1 MAETATGVGTAAR
14 APGGPVRGAW
24 RTFTNEF
31 TDKERRL
38 GYILVSPAIAIIL
51 AIALFPL
58 LYAIWLSLQDII
70 IGQSSTFVGLQNYI
84 DMIQDPD
91 FHSALINTTLFT
103 VLSVSIEL
111 VLGMAIALALNR
123 AFPGRG
129 IVRATALAPWAFP
142 PAIAAVMWRL
152 MFQDQVGG
160 GIMAYLIR
168 SSGIYT
174 EPILGSSDTAL
185 VVAAVVVDVWK
196 TTPFMALLLL
206 AGLQVIPQD
215 VYEASRVDGATAWQQ
230 FWRVTLPLVRPAM
243 LVALLFRTLDAW
255 RVYDLLWVMG
265 NRQLNTLS
273 VYVYNGV
280 KISQLNF
287 SLGNAAAVF
296 IFLSSIVI
304 AFIFIKVLGTRAV
317 E

>member
-1 MAETATGVGTAAR
+1 MADTATGVGTTAQAQD
-14 APGGPVRGAW
+14 GFLRGTW
-24 RTFTNEF
+24 RTLAHEF
-31 TDKERRL
+31 TDRERRIA
-38 GYILVSPAIAIIL
+38 YILVAPALVIIL

-58 LYAIWLSLQDII
+58 LYAVWLSLQETI
-70 IGQSSTFVGLQNYI
+70 IGQSSSFVGFQNYVE
-84 DMIQDPD
+84 MVQDPE
-91 FHSALINTTLFT
+91 FHSALINTTVFT

-123 AFPGRG
+123 RFRGRG
-129 IVRATALAPWAFP
+129 VARATALAPWAFP

-152 MFQDQVGG
+152 MFQDEVGG
-160 GIMAYLIR
+160 GIMAYLIN

-174 EPILGSSDTAL
+174 HPILGSEAAL

-206 AGLQVIPQD
+206 AGLQVISQD
-215 VYEASRVDGATAWQQ
+215 VYEAARVDGATSWQQ

-280 KISQLNF
+280 KISQLDF

-296 IFLSSIVI
+296 VFLSSIVI
-304 AFIFIKVLGTRAV
+304 AVIFIKVLGTRAAD
-317 E
+317 

>member
-1 MAETATGVGTAAR
+1 MAESAGVGTGAR
-14 APGGPVRGAW
+14 PSGASVLGPL
-24 RTFTNEF
+24 RTLKNEF

-38 GYILVSPAIAIIL
+38 AYILVTPALVIIL
-51 AIALFPL
+51 AIAFFPL
-58 LYAIWLSLQDII
+58 LYAIWLSFQEII
-70 IGQSSTFVGLQNYI
+70 INQSSSFVGLQNYAE
-84 DMIQDPD
+84 MFQDPE
-91 FHSALINTTLFT
+91 FHSALLNTTVFT
-103 VLSVSIEL
+103 VLSVSLEL
-111 VLGMAIALALNR
+111 VLGMATALALSR
-123 AFPGRG
+123 TFKGRG

-160 GIMAYLIR
+160 GIVAYLIK

-174 EPILGSSDTAL
+174 HPILGSDAAL
-185 VVAAVVVDVWK
+185 IGAAVLVDAWK

-215 VYEASRVDGATAWQQ
+215 VYEATKVDGATSWQQ

-265 NRQLNTLS
+265 NRQLNSLS

-296 IFLSSIVI
+296 VFLSSIAI
-304 AFIFIKVLGTRAV
+304 AFVFIKVLGTRAV

>member
-1 MAETATGVGTAAR
+1 MAESAAGARTAAR
-14 APGGPVRGAW
+14 PSGGFML
-24 RTFTNEF
+24 RTLRTLRNEV

-38 GYILVSPAIAIIL
+38 AYILVTPALVIIL

-58 LYAIWLSLQDII
+58 LYAIWLSFQEII
-70 IGQSSTFVGLQNYI
+70 INQSSSFVGLQNYVE
-84 DMIQDPD
+84 MFQDTE
-91 FHSALINTTLFT
+91 FHSALLNTTVFT
-103 VLSVSIEL
+103 VLSVSLEL
-111 VLGMAIALALNR
+111 VAGMAIALALNR
-123 AFPGRG
+123 AFRGRG

-160 GIMAYLIR
+160 GIVAYLIK

-174 EPILGSSDTAL
+174 HPILGNDAAL
-185 VVAAVVVDVWK
+185 LGAAVLVDAWK

-215 VYEASRVDGATAWQQ
+215 VYEASKVDGATSWQQ
-230 FWRVTLPLVRPAM
+230 FWRVTLPLVKPAM

-265 NRQLNTLS
+265 NRQLNSLS

-296 IFLSSIVI
+296 IFLSSIAI
-304 AFIFIKVLGTRAV
+304 AVVFIKVLGTRAV

>member
-1 MAETATGVGTAAR
+1 MAESATGVGPGAR
-14 APGGPVRGAW
+14 SPGGLVLGPL
-24 RTFTNEF
+24 RTLTNEF

-38 GYILVSPAIAIIL
+38 AYILVTPALVIIL

-58 LYAIWLSLQDII
+58 LYAIWLSFQEVII
-70 IGQSSTFVGLQNYI
+70 NQSSTFVGLQNYI
-84 DMIQDPD
+84 QMLQDPE
-91 FHSALINTTLFT
+91 FHSALVNTSVFT
-103 VLSVSIEL
+103 VLSVGLEL
-111 VLGMAIALALNR
+111 VAGMAIALALSR
-123 AFPGRG
+123 VFTGRG
-129 IVRATALAPWAFP
+129 IARATALAPWAFP

-152 MFQDQVGG
+152 MFQDQAGG
-160 GIMAYLIR
+160 GIVAYLIK

-174 EPILGSSDTAL
+174 HPILGNDAAL
-185 VVAAVVVDVWK
+185 IGAAVLVDAWK

-215 VYEASRVDGATAWQQ
+215 VYEASKVDGASSWQQ
-230 FWRVTLPLVRPAM
+230 FWKVTLPLVRPAM

-265 NRQLNTLS
+265 NRQLNSLS

-296 IFLSSIVI
+296 IFLSSITI
-304 AFIFIKVLGTRAV
+304 AFVFIKVLGTRAV
-317 E
+317 D

>member
-1 MAETATGVGTAAR
+1 MAETATGVGTGAR
-14 APGGPVRGAW
+14 PSGGLGAL
-24 RTFTNEF
+24 RTLRNEF
-31 TDKERRL
+31 TDRERRL
-38 GYILVSPAIAIIL
+38 AYILVTPALVIIL
-51 AIALFPL
+51 AIALYPL
-58 LYAIWLSLQDII
+58 LYAIWLSFQEIVI
-70 IGQSSTFVGLQNYI
+70 NQSSTFVGLQNYI
-84 DMIQDPD
+84 EMVQDPE
-91 FHSALINTTLFT
+91 FHSALLNTTVFT
-103 VLSVSIEL
+103 VLSVSLEL
-111 VLGMAIALALNR
+111 VAGMAIALALNR
-123 AFPGRG
+123 AFKGRG
-129 IVRATALAPWAFP
+129 IARATALAPWAFP

-160 GIMAYLIR
+160 GILAYIFR
-168 SSGIYT
+168 ASGIYPH
-174 EPILGSSDTAL
+174 PILANEGAL
-185 VVAAVVVDVWK
+185 VVAAVLVDAWK

-215 VYEASRVDGATAWQQ
+215 VYEASKVDGATSWQQ

-265 NRQLNTLS
+265 NRQLNSLS

-280 KISQLNF
+280 KISQLDF

-296 IFLSSIVI
+296 IFLSSIFI
-304 AFIFIKVLGTRAV
+304 AFVFIKVLGTRAA

>member
-1 MAETATGVGTAAR
+1 MAESARVGTGAR
-14 APGGPVRGAW
+14 PSGGFVLGPL
-24 RTFTNEF
+24 RTLKNEF

-38 GYILVSPAIAIIL
+38 AYILVTPALVIIL

-58 LYAIWLSLQDII
+58 LYAIWLSFQEII
-70 IGQSSTFVGLQNYI
+70 INQSSSFVGLQNYAE
-84 DMIQDPD
+84 MLQDPE
-91 FHSALINTTLFT
+91 FHSALRNTTVFT
-103 VLSVSIEL
+103 VLSVSLEL
-111 VLGMAIALALNR
+111 VVGMAVALALSR
-123 AFPGRG
+123 VFKGRG
-129 IVRATALAPWAFP
+129 IARATALAPWAFP

-160 GIMAYLIR
+160 GIVAYLIK

-174 EPILGSSDTAL
+174 HPILGNDAAL
-185 VVAAVVVDVWK
+185 IGAAVLVDVWK

-215 VYEASRVDGATAWQQ
+215 VYEASKVDGASSWQQ
-230 FWRVTLPLVRPAM
+230 FWKVTLPLVKPAM

-255 RVYDLLWVMG
+255 RVHDLLWVMG
-265 NRQLNTLS
+265 NRQLNSLS

-296 IFLSSIVI
+296 VFLSSIAI
-304 AFIFIKVLGTRAV
+304 AFVFIKVLGTRAV

>member
-1 MAETATGVGTAAR
+1 MAETATDLGTGTR
-14 APGGPVRGAW
+14 PSGGFVLSSL
-24 RTFTNEF
+24 RTLKNEV

-38 GYILVSPAIAIIL
+38 AYILVTPAVVIIL
-51 AIALFPL
+51 AIALVPL
-58 LYAIWLSLQDII
+58 LYAIWLSFQETIINQSSSFVGIQNYVEMLQD
-70 IGQSSTFVGLQNYI
+70 S
-84 DMIQDPD
+84 D
-91 FHSALINTTLFT
+91 FHSALINTTVFT
-103 VLSVSIEL
+103 VLSVSLEL
-111 VLGMAIALALNR
+111 VAGMAIALALSR
-123 AFPGRG
+123 AFKGRG
-129 IVRATALAPWAFP
+129 IARATALAPWAFP

-160 GIMAYLIR
+160 GIVAYLIKT
-168 SSGIYT
+168 SGIYT
-174 EPILGSSDTAL
+174 HPILGSDAAL
-185 VVAAVVVDVWK
+185 IVAAVLVDAWK

-215 VYEASRVDGATAWQQ
+215 VYEASKVDGATSWQQ
-230 FWRVTLPLVRPAM
+230 FWRVTLPLVKPAM

-265 NRQLNTLS
+265 NRQLNSLS

-280 KISQLNF
+280 KISQLDF

-296 IFLSSIVI
+296 VFLSSIAI
-304 AFIFIKVLGTRAV
+304 ALVFIKVLGTRAV

>member
-1 MAETATGVGTAAR
+1 VAESATGFGTEAR
-14 APGGPVRGAW
+14 PAGGFALGPLRGL
-24 RTFTNEF
+24 RNEF
-31 TDKERRL
+31 ADKERRL
-38 GYILVSPAIAIIL
+38 AYILVTPALVIIL

-58 LYAIWLSLQDII
+58 LYAFWLSFQEII
-70 IGQSSTFVGLQNYI
+70 INQSSSFVGLQNYA
-84 DMIQDPD
+84 DMFQDPE
-91 FHSALINTTLFT
+91 FHSALINTTVFT
-103 VLSVSIEL
+103 VLSVSLEL
-111 VLGMAIALALNR
+111 VTGMAIALALSR
-123 AFPGRG
+123 AFKGRG
-129 IVRATALAPWAFP
+129 IARATALAPWALP

-152 MFQDQVGG
+152 MFQDQAGG
-160 GIMAYLIR
+160 GIVAYLIK

-174 EPILGSSDTAL
+174 HPILGSDAAL
-185 VVAAVVVDVWK
+185 IGAAVLVDAWK

-215 VYEASRVDGATAWQQ
+215 VYEASKVDGATSWQQ

-265 NRQLNTLS
+265 SRQLNSLS

-296 IFLSSIVI
+296 VFLSSIAI
-304 AFIFIKVLGTRAV
+304 AFVFIKVLGTRAV

>member
-1 MAETATGVGTAAR
+1 MAEKATGPGTGVR
-14 APGGPVRGAW
+14 PSGGLVLGPL
-24 RTFTNEF
+24 RTLTNEF

-38 GYILVSPAIAIIL
+38 AYILVTPALAIIL

-58 LYAIWLSLQDII
+58 LYAIWLSFQEII
-70 IGQSSTFVGLQNYI
+70 INQSSSFVGLQNYVE
-84 DMIQDPD
+84 MFQDPD
-91 FHSALINTTLFT
+91 FHSALRNTTVFT
-103 VLSVSIEL
+103 VLSVSLEL
-111 VLGMAIALALNR
+111 VAGMAIALALSR
-123 AFPGRG
+123 AFKGRG
-129 IVRATALAPWAFP
+129 IARATALAPWAFP

-160 GIMAYLIR
+160 GIVAYLIK

-174 EPILGSSDTAL
+174 HPILGNDAAL
-185 VVAAVVVDVWK
+185 IGAAVLVDAWK

-215 VYEASRVDGATAWQQ
+215 VYEATKVDGATSWQQ

-265 NRQLNTLS
+265 NRQLNSLS

-280 KISQLNF
+280 KISQLDF

-296 IFLSSIVI
+296 VFLSSIAI
-304 AFIFIKVLGTRAV
+304 AFVFIKVLGTRAV

>member
-1 MAETATGVGTAAR
+1 MAESATGFGTEAR
-14 APGGPVRGAW
+14 PAGGFALGPL
-24 RTFTNEF
+24 RTLRNEF
-31 TDKERRL
+31 VDKERRL
-38 GYILVSPAIAIIL
+38 AYILVAPALVIIL

-58 LYAIWLSLQDII
+58 LYAFWLSFQEII
-70 IGQSSTFVGLQNYI
+70 INQSSSFVGLQNYA
-84 DMIQDPD
+84 DMFQDPE
-91 FHSALINTTLFT
+91 FHSALINTTVFT
-103 VLSVSIEL
+103 VLSVSLEL
-111 VLGMAIALALNR
+111 VTGMAIALALSR
-123 AFPGRG
+123 AFKGRG
-129 IVRATALAPWAFP
+129 IARATALAPWALP

-152 MFQDQVGG
+152 MFQDQAGG
-160 GIMAYLIR
+160 GIVAYLIK

-174 EPILGSSDTAL
+174 HPILGNDAAL
-185 VVAAVVVDVWK
+185 IGAAVLVDAWK

-215 VYEASRVDGATAWQQ
+215 VYEASKVDGATSWQQ

-265 NRQLNTLS
+265 SRQLNSLS

-296 IFLSSIVI
+296 VFLSSIAI
-304 AFIFIKVLGTRAV
+304 AFVFIKVLGTRAV

>member
-1 MAETATGVGTAAR
+1 MAESATGIGAGTRSGSLAL
-14 APGGPVRGAW
+14 GPL
-24 RTFTNEF
+24 RTLKNEF

-38 GYILVSPAIAIIL
+38 AYILVTPALVIIL

-58 LYAIWLSLQDII
+58 LYAIWLSFQEII
-70 IGQSSTFVGLQNYI
+70 INQSSTFVGLQNYVE
-84 DMIQDPD
+84 MFQDSD
-91 FHSALINTTLFT
+91 FHSALINTSVFT
-103 VLSVSIEL
+103 VLSVSLEL
-111 VLGMAIALALNR
+111 VAGMAIALALNR
-123 AFPGRG
+123 VFTGRG

-160 GIMAYLIR
+160 GIVAYLIK

-174 EPILGSSDTAL
+174 HPILGNDAAL
-185 VVAAVVVDVWK
+185 IGAAVLVDAWK

-215 VYEASRVDGATAWQQ
+215 VYEASKVDGATSWQQ
-230 FWRVTLPLVRPAM
+230 FWRVTLPLVKPAM

-265 NRQLNTLS
+265 NRQLNSLS

-287 SLGNAAAVF
+287 SLGNAAAIF
-296 IFLSSIVI
+296 IFLSSITI
-304 AFIFIKVLGTRAV
+304 AFVFIKVLGTRAV

>member
-1 MAETATGVGTAAR
+1 MTESATGVDTSPR
-14 APGGPVRGAW
+14 APGGLVRGTL
-24 RTFTNEF
+24 RTLRNEF

-38 GYILVSPAIAIIL
+38 GYILVTPALAIIL

-58 LYAIWLSLQDII
+58 LYAIWLSLQEII
-70 IGQSSTFVGLQNYI
+70 INQSSSFVGFQNYV
-84 DMIQDPD
+84 DMVQDPD
-91 FHSALINTTLFT
+91 FHSALINTTVFT
-103 VLSVSIEL
+103 VLSVSLEL

-123 AFPGRG
+123 AFKGRG
-129 IVRATALAPWAFP
+129 IARATALAPWAFP

-160 GIMAYLIR
+160 GILAYLIR

-174 EPILGSSDTAL
+174 HPILGNDSAL
-185 VVAAVVVDVWK
+185 IGAAVLVDVWK

-206 AGLQVIPQD
+206 AGLQVIPQE
-215 VYEASRVDGATAWQQ
+215 VYEASRVDGATSWQQ

-265 NRQLNTLS
+265 NRQLNSLS

-280 KISQLNF
+280 KISQLDF

-296 IFLSSIVI
+296 VFLSSIAI
-304 AFIFIKVLGTRAV
+304 AFLFIKVLGTRAV
-317 E
+317 D

>member
-1 MAETATGVGTAAR
+1 MAESATGVGAATR
-14 APGGPVRGAW
+14 PAGGFLLGPL
-24 RTFTNEF
+24 RTLKNEF

-38 GYILVSPAIAIIL
+38 AYILVTPAVVIIL
-51 AIALFPL
+51 AIALVPL
-58 LYAIWLSLQDII
+58 LYAIWLSFQEII
-70 IGQSSTFVGLQNYI
+70 INQSSSFVGLQNYGE
-84 DMIQDPD
+84 MLQDPD
-91 FHSALINTTLFT
+91 FHSALINTTVFT
-103 VLSVSIEL
+103 VLSVSLEL
-111 VLGMAIALALNR
+111 VAGMAIALALSR
-123 AFPGRG
+123 AFKGRG
-129 IVRATALAPWAFP
+129 IARATALAPWAFP

-160 GIMAYLIR
+160 GIVAYLIK

-174 EPILGSSDTAL
+174 HPILGSDAAL
-185 VVAAVVVDVWK
+185 IGAAVLVDAWK

-215 VYEASRVDGATAWQQ
+215 VYEASKVDGATSWQQ

-265 NRQLNTLS
+265 NRQLNSLS

-296 IFLSSIVI
+296 VFLSSIAI
-304 AFIFIKVLGTRAV
+304 AFVFIKVLGTRAV

>member
-1 MAETATGVGTAAR
+1 MAESATRVGTGAR
-14 APGGPVRGAW
+14 APGGFVSGSL
-24 RTFTNEF
+24 RTLRNEF

-38 GYILVSPAIAIIL
+38 AYILVTPALVVIL

-58 LYAIWLSLQDII
+58 LYAIWLSFQEII
-70 IGQSSTFVGLQNYI
+70 INQSSTFVGLQNYVQ
-84 DMIQDPD
+84 MLQDPE
-91 FHSALINTTLFT
+91 FHSAIINTSVFT
-103 VLSVSIEL
+103 VLSVSLEL
-111 VLGMAIALALNR
+111 VAGMAIALALSR
-123 AFPGRG
+123 VFTGRG
-129 IVRATALAPWAFP
+129 IARATALAPWAFP

-160 GIMAYLIR
+160 GIVAYLIK

-174 EPILGSSDTAL
+174 HPILGNDAAL
-185 VVAAVVVDVWK
+185 IAAAVLVDAWK

-215 VYEASRVDGATAWQQ
+215 VYEASKVDGATSWQQ

-265 NRQLNTLS
+265 DRQLNSLS

-296 IFLSSIVI
+296 IFLSSITI
-304 AFIFIKVLGTRAV
+304 AFVFIKVLGTRAV
-317 E
+317 D

>member
-1 MAETATGVGTAAR
+1 VAESAIGVGASAR
-14 APGGPVRGAW
+14 PGFMGHL
-24 RTFTNEF
+24 RTLRNEF

-38 GYILVSPAIAIIL
+38 AYILVTPALVIIL
-51 AIALFPL
+51 TIALFPL
-58 LYAIWLSLQDII
+58 LYAIWLSFQEIVI
-70 IGQSSTFVGLQNYI
+70 NQSSSFVGLQNYVE
-84 DMIQDPD
+84 MLQDTE

-103 VLSVSIEL
+103 VLSVSLEL
-111 VLGMAIALALNR
+111 VAGMAIALALNR
-123 AFPGRG
+123 AFRGRG
-129 IVRATALAPWAFP
+129 IARATALAPWAFP

-160 GIMAYLIR
+160 GIIAYLIR

-174 EPILGSSDTAL
+174 HPILGSEGAL
-185 VVAAVVVDVWK
+185 IVAAVLVDAWK

-215 VYEASRVDGATAWQQ
+215 VYEASKVDGATSWQQ
-230 FWRVTLPLVRPAM
+230 FWRVTLPLVKPAM

-265 NRQLNTLS
+265 NRQLSSLS

-296 IFLSSIVI
+296 IFLSSLAI
-304 AFIFIKVLGTRAV
+304 AFVFIKVLGTRAAD
-317 E
+317 

>member
-1 MAETATGVGTAAR
+1 VAESATGVGASAQ
-14 APGGPVRGAW
+14 ASAGFIGHL
-24 RTFTNEF
+24 RTLRNEF

-38 GYILVSPAIAIIL
+38 AYILVTPALVIIL
-51 AIALFPL
+51 TIALFPL
-58 LYAIWLSLQDII
+58 LYAIWLSFQEIVI
-70 IGQSSTFVGLQNYI
+70 NQSSSFVGLQNYVE
-84 DMIQDPD
+84 MLQDTE

-103 VLSVSIEL
+103 VLSVSLEL
-111 VLGMAIALALNR
+111 VAGMAIALALNR
-123 AFPGRG
+123 AFRGRG
-129 IVRATALAPWAFP
+129 IARATALAPWAFP

-160 GIMAYLIR
+160 GIIAYLIR

-174 EPILGSSDTAL
+174 HPILGSEAAL
-185 VVAAVVVDVWK
+185 IVAAVLVDAWK

-215 VYEASRVDGATAWQQ
+215 IYEASKVDGATSWQQ
-230 FWRVTLPLVRPAM
+230 FWKVTLPLVRPAM

-265 NRQLNTLS
+265 NRQLSSLS

-296 IFLSSIVI
+296 IFLSSLAI
-304 AFIFIKVLGTRAV
+304 AFVFIKVLGTRAA